1 MTVVIQASMG
11 GSYNP
16 TKDATDTNTQQ
27 LKSRIKEL
35 EGEID
40 ELNHKYN
47 EELRIER
54 VRIEYY
60 TSRIFHGGAK
70 I

>member
-11 GSYNP
+11 EKYSP
-16 TKDATDTNTQQ
+16 TKDATEANTQQ

-54 VRIEYY
+54 VRRSALLNI
-60 TSRIFHGGAK
+60 SLLIVVQS
-70 I
+70 